1 MGTYNV
7 PRNVKGE
14 GRILFIFS
22 AKALVYTAI
31 GGACGLPF
39 YLIFRMFSM
48 NLVGIIIMAILGLI
62 GLAARARKIS
72 FGADSVELQAQKK
85 KVYLIILAQNSSVR
99 TKEKFQKISE
109 KYKIPIIITET
120 IENLSKAIGKNNKA
134 ILGIEDINL
143 ASEIQKINNG
153 GEAIG

>member
-1 MGTYNV
+1 MEN
-7 PRNVKGE
+7 K
-14 GRILFIFS
+14 
-22 AKALVYTAI
+22 K
-31 GGACGLPF
+31 
-39 YLIFRMFSM
+39 
-48 NLVGIIIMAILGLI
+48 ILGLI

-143 ASEIQKINNG
+143 ANEIQKIYNG

>member
-1 MGTYNV
+1 MKN
-7 PRNVKGE
+7 NK
-14 GRILFIFS
+14 
-22 AKALVYTAI
+22 
-31 GGACGLPF
+31 
-39 YLIFRMFSM
+39 
-48 NLVGIIIMAILGLI
+48 ILGLI

-85 KVYLIILAQNSSVR
+85 KVYLIILAQNSSVK

-143 ASEIQKINNG
+143 ANEIQKIYNG